1 MGGPGRAASKE
12 VDPTGGFL
20 RTPIPIVSPHPLG
33 VGGGIEHGE
42 FSFGEDEPP
51 RGVARVGLSRFG
63 NKMIRCRALAR
74 GRRHFIH
81 DKDWPRVARTIRSK
95 TASQISKVRHGGGQ
109 RLRSNP
115 GVSVLLEFLI
125 SIVAS
130 TRICLW
136 PAGAP

>member
-1 MGGPGRAASKE
+1 MSGLDDPRVPWVVPAGPASKE

-63 NKMIRCRALAR
+63 NKMIRPRRVDLAF
-74 GRRHFIH
+74 G
-81 DKDWPRVARTIRSK
+81 P
-95 TASQISKVRHGGGQ
+95 
-109 RLRSNP
+109 
-115 GVSVLLEFLI
+115 VL
-125 SIVAS
+125 V
-130 TRICLW
+130 
-136 PAGAP
+136 

>member
-1 MGGPGRAASKE
+1 MGLSGLDDPWVPWVVPAGPASKE

-20 RTPIPIVSPHPLG
+20 RTPIPIVSPQPLG

-95 TASQISKVRHGGGQ
+95 TASQISQ
-109 RLRSNP
+109 
-115 GVSVLLEFLI
+115 
-125 SIVAS
+125 
-130 TRICLW
+130 
-136 PAGAP
+136 GAAWKG